1 MRLAFAIAVVSKAKK
16 INGIEME
23 KMNIAK
29 NDVVITV
36 IEDMSENGE
45 GIGKVDGYT
54 LFVKDA
60 IVGDRAEVK
69 VVKAKK
75 SYGYARL
82 VKLLAPSPDRVAP
95 VCPAA
100 APCGGCQLQAM
111 SYEAQL
117 QFKENKVKNHLE
129 RIGGFTDA
137 QVLPVIGMAE
147 PFHYRNKAQFPVT
160 RDKEGNIRMG
170 FYAGRTHSVIETP
183 HCYIGHPVNDEILA
197 LVKKYM
203 EQEQVQ
209 PYDETRHSGLVRHVL
224 IRRAAA
230 TGQIMVCLVINGKKL
245 PAADRLVGLLLE
257 VEGMTT
263 IGFNVNRERTNVIL
277 GEKTVILHGPGY
289 ITDRIGELSFR
300 ISPRSFFQVNPVQT
314 KKLYEKVLEFAG
326 LKGEETV
333 WDLYCGIG
341 TISLFLARKAK
352 QVYGVEIV
360 PQAIENARENA
371 KLNKIGNAAFF
382 AGKAEEVL
390 PKWYERQTG
399 KEENDGYIMGGR
411 RTDKSG
417 TKALS
422 DSYGGQDQGK
432 DENMAGNA
440 HKCKA
445 GREHVDVIVVDP
457 PRKGCAQS
465 LLDTIVRMRPKRLVY
480 VSCNSATLARDL
492 KYLCREGF
500 VLERVQPVDMFAMTV
515 GVECVV
521 LLSHKLRDILN
532 ELMM

>member
-1 MRLAFAIAVVSKAKK
+1 MDKYKSKDSKAVRTTLQAES
-16 INGIEME
+16 EME
-23 KMNIAK
+23 KMNVVK
-29 NDVVITV
+29 NDVVITE

-82 VKLLAPSPDRVAP
+82 VKLLSPSSDRVEP

-117 QFKENKVKNHLE
+117 KFKENKVKNHLE
-129 RIGGFTDA
+129 RIGGFADA
-137 QVLPVIGMAE
+137 QVLPVIGME
-147 PFHYRNKAQFPVT
+147 KPFHYRNKAQFPVT

-197 LVKKYM
+197 LVKRYM
-203 EQEQVQ
+203 EREQIL

-245 PAADRLVGLLLE
+245 PAADRLVRLLLE
-257 VEGMTT
+257 VEGMAVV
-263 IGFNVNRERTNVIL
+263 GFNVNTERTNVIL

-300 ISPRSFFQVNPVQT
+300 ISPQSFFQVNPVQT
-314 KKLYEKVLEFAG
+314 ERLYEKVLEFAG

-341 TISLFLARKAK
+341 TISLFLAKKAK
-352 QVYGVEIV
+352 KVYGVEIV

-371 KLNKIGNAAFF
+371 KLNKIGNAEFF
-382 AGKAEEVL
+382 VGKAEEVL
-390 PKWYERQTG
+390 PEWYEKQCRG
-399 KEENDGYIMGGR
+399 DENDRHVSGEGE
-411 RTDKSG
+411 TDR
-417 TKALS
+417 KA
-422 DSYGGQDQGK
+422 DVCK
-432 DENMAGNA
+432 DVRAY
-440 HKCKA
+440 
-445 GREHVDVIVVDP
+445 VDVIVVDP

-465 LLDTIVRMRPKRLVY
+465 LLDTIVRMRPERLVY

-492 KYLCREGF
+492 KYLCQEGF
-500 VLERVQPVDMFAMTV
+500 VLEKVQPVDMFAMTV
-515 GVECVV
+515 GVETVC
-521 LLSHKLRDILN
+521 LLGKRKPDTTIKIGVDM
-532 ELMM
+532 EDYRRIRVEEEGG